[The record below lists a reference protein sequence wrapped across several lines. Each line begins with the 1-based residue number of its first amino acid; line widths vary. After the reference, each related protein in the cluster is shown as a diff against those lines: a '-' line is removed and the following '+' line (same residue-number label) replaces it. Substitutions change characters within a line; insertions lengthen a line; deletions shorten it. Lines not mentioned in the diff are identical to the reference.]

1 MEKYVDIIEYIEKQ
15 ELIKTFGYT
24 VQSFKCSLL
33 DVVNYIVQE
42 DEKVADESEF
52 LLKNRVYKSFANL
65 EHLNNQLFFSLVTNE
80 QLDHIN
86 NVLKEFDSEL
96 RKYNKDNPLVVNS
109 LENYLENF
117 MLKLNSY
124 KG

>member
-15 ELIKTFGYT
+15 ELIKTFGSI

-33 DVVNYIVQE
+33 DVVNYIIQE
-42 DEKVADESEF
+42 DEEVADESEF
-52 LLKNRVYKSFANL
+52 LLKNRVYKTFAIL

-80 QLDHIN
+80 QLVHIN
-86 NVLKEFDSEL
+86 NVINECDSEL